1 MLRVTLRS
9 KNFCRNFQ
17 IDPQVD
23 YRTGHPKKY
32 PIRRKDNRQRF
43 LYQKY
48 KEEILMDQ
56 ITQPHYPSSHK
67 NPGLRVNRSI
77 RYAVVRLSVF
87 PIYGKDHN
95 ARKLSNCI

>member
-9 KNFCRNFQ
+9 KNFRRNFQ

-32 PIRRKDNRQRF
+32 TIRRKDNRQRF

-67 NPGLRVNRSI
+67 NPGWNVPQKQYYGIWFSQRPSASVGVTDSI
-77 RYAVVRLSVF
+77 
-87 PIYGKDHN
+87 
-95 ARKLSNCI
+95 

>member
-67 NPGLRVNRSI
+67 NPG
-77 RYAVVRLSVF
+77 
-87 PIYGKDHN
+87 
-95 ARKLSNCI
+95 